1 MSLVQEAE
9 RSIARMTPGEFE
21 AFLVWLRDRVSI
33 QLGASVPVAR
43 PSAQDQSMAQDDR
56 LKSGSQEPFRYVDV
70 DALPEEARRKAN
82 QIIDEWRA
90 RHGS

>member
-33 QLGASVPVAR
+33 QLGASVPVVK
-43 PSAQDQSMAQDDR
+43 PSAQEQSMAQDDR
-56 LKSGSQEPFRYVDV
+56 LKSGTEEPFRYVDLE
-70 DALPEEARRKAN
+70 ALPEAARRKART
-82 QIIDEWRA
+82 IVDEWRT
-90 RHGS
+90 RHGC

>member
-1 MSLVQEAE
+1 
-9 RSIARMTPGEFE
+9 MTPGEFE

-33 QLGASVPVAR
+33 QLGAAVPVVR
-43 PSAQDQSMAQDDR
+43 PSAQDQSTAQDER
-56 LKSGSQEPFRYVDV
+56 LKSGTEEPFRYVDV
-70 DALPEEARRKAN
+70 DALPEDARRKAN